1 MSPFLTHCDA
11 IFVPTSVGDADVFA
25 TLHYLDELKTLF
37 NRQKSNLEGPPPP
50 IVLLPNMVDSRDEFN
65 ELRNHFSSHGVF
77 FGKPLYYAP
86 IFRRAFRSD
95 ENDTSVAK
103 LLRQAKPYIG
113 WLTKLIRKANE
124 LPPSTK
130 KLFQL

>member
-1 MSPFLTHCDA
+1 
-11 IFVPTSVGDADVFA
+11 
-25 TLHYLDELKTLF
+25 
-37 NRQKSNLEGPPPP
+37 
-50 IVLLPNMVDSRDEFN
+50 
-65 ELRNHFSSHGVF
+65 VF

-113 WLTKLIRKANE
+113 WLTKLIRRADE
-124 LPPSTK
+124 LPPSPN

>member
-1 MSPFLTHCDA
+1 
-11 IFVPTSVGDADVFA
+11 
-25 TLHYLDELKTLF
+25 
-37 NRQKSNLEGPPPP
+37 
-50 IVLLPNMVDSRDEFN
+50 MVDSREEFN
-65 ELRNHFSSHGVF
+65 ELRNHFSSHKVF

-103 LLRQAKPYIG
+103 LLRQAKPYID
-113 WLTKLIRKANE
+113 WLTKLIRRADE
-124 LPPSTK
+124 LPQKPK

>member
-1 MSPFLTHCDA
+1 
-11 IFVPTSVGDADVFA
+11 
-25 TLHYLDELKTLF
+25 
-37 NRQKSNLEGPPPP
+37 
-50 IVLLPNMVDSRDEFN
+50 MVDSRDEFN
-65 ELRNHFSSHGVF
+65 ELRNHFSTYGVF

-113 WLTKLIRKANE
+113 WLTKLIRRADE
-124 LPPSTK
+124 LPPSPN